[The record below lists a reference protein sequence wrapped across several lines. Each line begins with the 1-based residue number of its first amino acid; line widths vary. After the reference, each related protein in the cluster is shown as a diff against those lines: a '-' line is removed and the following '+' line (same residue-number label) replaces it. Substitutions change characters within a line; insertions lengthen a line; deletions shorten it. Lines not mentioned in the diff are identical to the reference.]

1 MNDDDPEIDLSEED
15 LRSAVTAINSLANI
29 VHKYAIN
36 GMAYSVEIDDVV
48 YDVVA
53 ERRGMSTERLKDA
66 MAKVD
71 QGQ

>member
-1 MNDDDPEIDLSEED
+1 MNDDAPEIDLSEED
-15 LRSAVTAINSLANI
+15 LQSAVTAINRLANI
-29 VHKYAIN
+29 AHKYAIN

-66 MAKVD
+66 MAKDD
-71 QGQ
+71 QEQ